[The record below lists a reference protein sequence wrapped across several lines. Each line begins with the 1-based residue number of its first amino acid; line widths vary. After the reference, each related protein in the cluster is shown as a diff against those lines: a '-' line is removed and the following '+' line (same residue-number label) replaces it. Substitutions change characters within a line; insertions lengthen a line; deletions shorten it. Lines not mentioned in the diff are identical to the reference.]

1 MLVLDAHNTASPVS
15 SEGLVL
21 VELSAEVLGEE
32 LKILVVFLADL
43 GEGDAGSGLG
53 VNQLSETCLT
63 LDEGIGDSLLSAE
76 SRQEDEELDGVNVV
90 SHNDEL
96 SLALLNEFGHVVK
109 TVLEDNWLSGLL
121 GISATLLGLSLGLK
135 TGLLFLLGLGLV
147 LGEELKELTCYL
159 QY

>member
-1 MLVLDAHNTASPVS
+1 MGHHVLVLDAHNTASPVS

-43 GEGDAGSGLG
+43 SEGDAGSGLG
-53 VNQLSETCLT
+53 VDQLSESSLT

-76 SRQEDEELDGVNVV
+76 SGQEDEELDGVNVV

-96 SLALLNEFGHVVK
+96 SLTLLDEFGNVVK
-109 TVLEDNWLSGLL
+109 SVLEDDWLGSLL
-121 GISATLLGLSLGLK
+121 GLSTSLLGLSL
-135 TGLLFLLGLGLV
+135 
-147 LGEELKELTCYL
+147 
-159 QY
+159 